1 MSTFKEIKADKI
13 SGNIF
18 DLIGRQWMLVTGGT
32 PEKFNTMTASWGG
45 AGILW
50 GKPVAFSFIRPQRY
64 TFKFLEDNDYYTLS
78 FYDEKYRNALNFCG
92 AHSGR
97 DFDKVKETGL
107 TPKTSGNAVYFD
119 EAKLV
124 LVCRKL
130 YTQNLDVKSFID
142 KDIAGTYHKDDL
154 HRVYVGEIEKVLIKE
169 F

>member
-1 MSTFKEIKADKI
+1 MAVFSEIKPEKI
-13 SGNIF
+13 RDNLF
-18 DLIGRQWMLVTGGT
+18 DLIGRQWMLVTAGT

-64 TFKFLEDNDYYTLS
+64 TFEFMEKCDRYTLS
-78 FYDEKYRNALNFCG
+78 FYDEGYRDALNFCG

-97 DFDKVKETGL
+97 DTDKVAATGL
-107 TPKTSGNAVYFD
+107 TPAFDGDAVYFD

-130 YTQNLDVKSFID
+130 YRQDLDPAAFLDPACKKQYTGGDF
-142 KDIAGTYHKDDL
+142 
-154 HRVYVGEIEKVLIKE
+154 HRIYVGGIEKVLAKN
-169 F
+169 